1 MNDTTLGSAFKLPF
15 DGYIVPLEEVPDAVF
30 SSKMMG
36 DGFAIE
42 PTNNTLVSPING
54 EVVSIFPTK
63 HAIGL
68 KTDQGLELLIHVGL
82 ETVNL
87 NGKGF
92 TCLIEEG
99 EKVTQGTP
107 LLKIDLNY
115 IKENAKSLVTPII
128 FTNLSERGQIQ
139 LLKTG
144 YNEQGITNVIE
155 LVSKKNSKLIRSN

>member
-1 MNDTTLGSAFKLPF
+1 MNDTTLESAFKLPF

-92 TCLIEEG
+92 TCLIKEG

-128 FTNLSERGQIQ
+128 FTNLSEHNQIQ

-144 YNEQGITNVIE
+144 YNEQGITNIIE
-155 LVSKKNSKLIRSN
+155 LVSKKQ

>member
-1 MNDTTLGSAFKLPF
+1 
-15 DGYIVPLEEVPDAVF
+15 
-30 SSKMMG
+30 MG

-42 PTNNTLVSPING
+42 PTNNILVSPING

-68 KTDQGLELLIHVGL
+68 KTDQDLELLIHVGL

-87 NGKGF
+87 NGKEF
-92 TCLIEEG
+92 TCLIKEG

-115 IKENAKSLVTPII
+115 IKENAKLLVTPII
-128 FTNLSERGQIQ
+128 FTNLSEHNQIQ

-144 YNEQGITNVIE
+144 YNEQGITNIIE
-155 LVSKKNSKLIRSN
+155 LVSKKQ